1 MISTDCKQSQDLAY
15 YPSSSS
21 HSRHH
26 RLHCRH
32 QYQQEHDH
40 DQHHHQE
47 QRQQQQ
53 QQQHCR
59 LVSLLLLSSSPTTI
73 LTLLIFSSAW
83 TLPLCC
89 ALSPMTPGGA
99 SRPDTS
105 SNSRTGS
112 SSVYG
117 THSKRT
123 ILPFHFKLLQ
133 DYLHHH
139 GIGSSG
145 TGLGSNVRY
154 PVEMLLPPGVRI
166 AADTRS
172 HGSWWRSRRS
182 IPLNDIAHSLG
193 SKSFP
198 GINVDQVV
206 ESSKRLPSGL
216 FSFSYEVPK
225 LEDVEYPD
233 PAGIALEKSFDY
245 QPKSS
250 KFKYKSFETDPKK
263 TPKGRTRHYSD
274 RIRQRQAIIEALRR
288 RDRAKVA
295 AAAEKNSDSSDQ
307 LLPILANAGT
317 EAFQELRALKKHKA
331 FLRKHKSKNRESLV
345 QAAEIL
351 DNRRR
356 DQQGSFLVDP
366 LIPILNQELKSL
378 KKAAGRHEEFFTEMD
393 SLESSSDLED
403 VGWFGPTEFTEDRSP
418 LLSVPAVGG
427 RFPSIPMEVHD
438 TLVFNDGEF
447 GEGQGFSRFDGFS
460 SSPGARPDGFVSAS
474 GSLSHTGTFGEPL
487 ASFPSGASAMT
498 SSFGSGNDDGFGD
511 LWTEGEFVSDDVSI
525 KAFLC
530 GFLSSYFTSEICNEN
545 VKMIHLIFTYYLEL
559 FT

>member
-26 RLHCRH
+26 RLHYRH

-47 QRQQQQ
+47 QRQQQQQ

-166 AADTRS
+166 AADTRT

-193 SKSFP
+193 SKSYP

-250 KFKYKSFETDPKK
+250 KFKSKSFDTDPKK

-274 RIRQRQAIIEALRR
+274 RMRQRQAIIEALRR
-288 RDRAKVA
+288 RDRAKVV

-317 EAFQELRALKKHKA
+317 ETFQELRALKKHKA

-356 DQQGSFLVDP
+356 YQQGSFLVDP

-378 KKAAGRHEEFFTEMD
+378 KKAAGRHAEFFTEMD
-393 SLESSSDLED
+393 SLESSSGLED
-403 VGWFGPTEFTEDRSP
+403 VGWLGPTEFTEDRSP

-474 GSLSHTGTFGEPL
+474 GSLSHTGTFGEPP

-498 SSFGSGNDDGFGD
+498 SSFESGNDDGFGD
-511 LWTEGEFVSDDVSI
+511 FWTEGEFVSDDVSI

-530 GFLSSYFTSEICNEN
+530 GFLSS
-545 VKMIHLIFTYYLEL
+545 
-559 FT
+559 